1 MPFRRPTNTTSPW
14 VGIAQDGAVLFA
26 VEVLHGAERPVVQWV
41 GRVDAP
47 SLGNGLQTLN
57 RQRRLVAS
65 RLVGLLPADAARL
78 VAIPAPDVPRSEWS
92 DALRWSL
99 RDHVDFEVDDA
110 LIDVLE
116 VPEATQLRQS
126 RPTLTVVLPRERF
139 VQVQTDVDDA
149 GLNWAALEV
158 SETAL
163 RNISAL
169 GEEEGKAHALLAFGE
184 TSSLLVIT
192 YQGELVMARHIEVQ
206 GAAMTSS
213 SESRDGALSRA
224 SLEVLRTI
232 DTFERMHSEVAL
244 QGLSVV
250 LPPGAGEDVLPL
262 LSDLIYVPVRA
273 FHLGDWVDLSPLG
286 EGHAWLS
293 GGGLTLSD
301 LCALGAALRPL
312 AEAAGRQQLRFVDES
327 EAAGAAGPW
336 SARMGLRLLGMVAVA
351 GLSIGVGVSLWAS
364 HATTRAQ
371 QVEAELA
378 QLQRSVTEPQA
389 GHVTR
394 ELEDLQR
401 KEAVQSQLRAVLQ
414 GNVSAT
420 SMGYSDL
427 LVSLGRQTQPG
438 LWITGLKVR
447 GDGRDL
453 ELSGRMT
460 NPGLLPAYLR
470 RLERE
475 DRFRSRRFAQI
486 EMRDVAADQ
495 GASLSG
501 ITEFTLRGREA
512 AERVATQKETP

>member
-1 MPFRRPTNTTSPW
+1 MAFRRPSNTSSPW
-14 VGIAQDGAVLFA
+14 VGLAQDGAVLLA
-26 VEVLHGAERPVVQWV
+26 VEVSHGGDRPVVQWV
-41 GRVDAP
+41 GRVDAS
-47 SLGNGLQTLN
+47 SLSNGLQAVN
-57 RQRRLVAS
+57 RQRRLGGAK
-65 RLVGLLPADAARL
+65 LVGLLPGDSARL
-78 VAIPAPDVPRSEWS
+78 VAIPAPDVPRSEWA

-139 VQVQTDVDDA
+139 VQMQTDVDDA
-149 GLNWAALEV
+149 GLHWTALDMP
-158 SETAL
+158 ETAL

-206 GAAMTSS
+206 GTAMMGS
-213 SESRDGALSRA
+213 SESREGALSRA
-224 SLEVLRTI
+224 SLEVLRTV
-232 DTFERMHSEVAL
+232 DTFERMHSEVSL

-250 LPPGAGEDVLPL
+250 LPPGSGEDVLPL

-273 FHLGDWVDLSPLG
+273 FHLNEFIDLSPLG
-286 EGHAWLS
+286 ESHAWA
-293 GGGLTLSD
+293 GGGINLAD
-301 LCALGAALRPL
+301 LCALGAALRPM
-312 AEAAGRQQLRFVDES
+312 AEAAGRQQLRFVDERA
-327 EAAGAAGPW
+327 AAGTGGPW
-336 SARMGLRLLGMVAVA
+336 SAQMGLRLAGMVAAA
-351 GLSIGVGVSLWAS
+351 GLAVGVGLSLWAS
-364 HATTRAQ
+364 HAGTRAQ

-378 QLQRSVTEPQA
+378 QLQRSVSEPQA
-389 GHVTR
+389 SNVTR
-394 ELEDLQR
+394 ELEELQR
-401 KEAVQSQLRAVLQ
+401 KEAVQTQLRQVLQ
-414 GNVSAT
+414 GNVGAA

-427 LVSLGRQTQPG
+427 LIALGRQTQPG
-438 LWITGLKVR
+438 LWVTGLKVR

-453 ELSGRMT
+453 ELRGRMT

-470 RLERE
+470 RLEKE

-486 EMRDVAADQ
+486 ELRDLASEEGAAP
-495 GASLSG
+495 SG

-512 AERVATQKETP
+512 AERAVTQKESP

>member
-1 MPFRRPTNTTSPW
+1 MPFRRPSNTSSPW
-14 VGIAQDGAVLFA
+14 VGLAQDGAVLLA
-26 VEVLHGAERPVVQWV
+26 VEVVHGGERPEVQWV
-41 GRVDAP
+41 GRVDAS
-47 SLGNGLQTLN
+47 SLSNGLQTLN
-57 RQRRLVAS
+57 RQRRLS
-65 RLVGLLPADAARL
+65 SSKLVGLLPNDAARL
-78 VAIPAPDVPRSEWS
+78 VAIPAPDVPRSEWA

-116 VPEATQLRQS
+116 LPEATQLRQS
-126 RPTLTVVLPRERF
+126 RPTLTVVLPRDRF
-139 VQVQTDVDDA
+139 VQIQTDVDDA
-149 GLNWAALEV
+149 GLHWTALDV

-184 TSSLLVIT
+184 SHSLLVIT
-192 YQGELVMARHIEVQ
+192 YQGELVMARQIEVQ
-206 GAAMTSS
+206 GTAMTSS
-213 SESRDGALSRA
+213 SESREGALSRA

-232 DTFERMHSEVAL
+232 DTFERMHSEVSL

-250 LPPGAGEDVLPL
+250 LPPGSGEDVLPL

-273 FHLGDWVDLSPLG
+273 FRLSEWIDLSPLG
-286 EGHAWLS
+286 EGHPWLTS
-293 GGGLTLSD
+293 GINLAD

-327 EAAGAAGPW
+327 EAAGAGGPW
-336 SARMGLRLLGMVAVA
+336 SAQMGLRWAGIVAA
-351 GLSIGVGVSLWAS
+351 IGLSVGVGLSLWAS

-389 GHVTR
+389 SSVTR
-394 ELEDLQR
+394 ELEELQR
-401 KEAVQSQLRAVLQ
+401 KEAVQTQLRQVLQ
-414 GNVSAT
+414 GNMSAT
-420 SMGYSDL
+420 SLGYSDL
-427 LVSLGRQTQPG
+427 LISLGRQTQPG

-453 ELSGRMT
+453 ELRGRMT
-460 NPGLLPAYLR
+460 NPSLLPAYLR
-470 RLERE
+470 RLEKE

-486 EMRDVAADQ
+486 EMRDTVAEE
-495 GASLSG
+495 GAAPSG
-501 ITEFTLRGREA
+501 ITEFTLRGRDA
-512 AERVATQKETP
+512 VERLATQKETP